1 MISEVHGIGWGR
13 VKRNSCEEGE
23 STTFLG
29 A

>member
-1 MISEVHGIGWGR
+1 MISEVHGIGSGR